1 MKQPAICR
9 QCGFSHPGGFSRHG
23 GFSRRALFG
32 GGLATLALARTAFAA
47 PSAMTSEGVPGDV
60 ALRQLMAGNA
70 RYAANR
76 AQARDSDAGR
86 AERLTAQHPIAAILS
101 CADSRVAPE
110 YVFDQG
116 PGKLFVV
123 RVAGNVLDDDGAAS
137 LEYAVK
143 FLGVRLVVVLGHRN
157 CGAVDAAIK
166 TIKDGAE
173 LPGHLPGLIDAIKPA
188 VLAAQAT
195 QPADLLAAA
204 IAENVRQ
211 TEGHITT
218 LTPILSAAAS
228 TGQLKVAGGVYD
240 LANGR
245 VNLL

>member
-1 MKQPAICR
+1 MCH
-9 QCGFSHPGGFSRHG
+9 QCGFVRQGAL
-23 GFSRRALFG
+23 SRRALFG
-32 GGLATLALARTAFAA
+32 GGLAALALARTAFAA
-47 PSAMTSEGVPGDV
+47 GPTPEGVPGDV

-70 RYAANR
+70 RYVANR
-76 AQARDSDAGR
+76 PQERDFNAGR
-86 AERLTAQHPIAAILS
+86 AERVTTQRPIAAILS

-110 YVFDQG
+110 FVFDEG

-123 RVAGNVLDDDGAAS
+123 RVAGNVLDDDGTAS

-143 FLGVRLVVVLGHRN
+143 FLGVRLVLVLGHRN

-166 TIKDGAE
+166 AVKDGAE

-211 TEGHITT
+211 TERHVTT
-218 LTPILSAAAS
+218 STPILSVAAS
-228 TGQLKVAGGVYD
+228 TDQLKVAGGVYD

>member
-1 MKQPAICR
+1 MCQL
-9 QCGFSHPGGFSRHG
+9 CGFTHHAGL
-23 GFSRRALFG
+23 SRRAMFG
-32 GGLATLALARTAFAA
+32 GGLAALAFARAAFAA
-47 PSAMTSEGVPGDV
+47 GPAPEGIPGDV

-76 AQARDSDAGR
+76 PQERNFDAGR
-86 AERLTAQHPIAAILS
+86 AERVTTQRPIAAILG

-110 YVFDQG
+110 YVFDEG

-143 FLGVRLVVVLGHRN
+143 FLGVRLVLVLGHRN

-166 TIKDGAE
+166 AVKDGAE

-211 TEGHITT
+211 TEGHVTT
-218 LTPILSAAAS
+218 STPILSQAAS
-228 TGQLKVAGGVYD
+228 SGQLKVAGGVYD
-240 LANGR
+240 LATGR
-245 VNLL
+245 VHLM